1 MTNVTGFKVT
11 NLWSKKLWKITFL
24 SSNLLLSYKG
34 KIMKNLLNKSIKN
47 VAITFGILGLITT
60 QIFAEGLFDS
70 PSFFDTPSSDS
81 GNNSFYK
88 SDGSLVIINGAKESG
103 LIVKGTDSGTE
114 QEYYVIPKD
123 DGSKTF
129 IYDDELLVCDN
140 NGCY

>member
-1 MTNVTGFKVT
+1 MKNNLFVFQSTFK
-11 NLWSKKLWKITFL
+11 LQ
-24 SSNLLLSYKG
+24 G

-70 PSFFDTPSSDS
+70 PSFFDTPSPKSDS
-81 GNNSFYK
+81 NSFYK
-88 SDGSLVIINGAKESG
+88 SDGSLVIVNGAKESG
-103 LIVKGTDSGTE
+103 LIVKGTDNGME

-129 IYDDELLVCDN
+129 IYDSELLVCDN

>member
-1 MTNVTGFKVT
+1 MKNNLFVFQSTFK
-11 NLWSKKLWKITFL
+11 LQ
-24 SSNLLLSYKG
+24 G

-47 VAITFGILGLITT
+47 VAITFGIFGLITT
-60 QIFAEGLFDS
+60 QTFAEGLFDG
-70 PSFFDTPSSDS
+70 PGLFDTPTPKSDS
-81 GNNSFYK
+81 NSFYK

-103 LIVKGTDSGTE
+103 LIVKGTDSGME

-129 IYDDELLVCDN
+129 IYDDELLVCDK

>member
-1 MTNVTGFKVT
+1 LIHLTKNNLFVFQSTFK
-11 NLWSKKLWKITFL
+11 LQ
-24 SSNLLLSYKG
+24 G

-47 VAITFGILGLITT
+47 VAITFGIFGLITT

-81 GNNSFYK
+81 GDNSFYK
-88 SDGSLVIINGAKESG
+88 SDGSLVIIRGAKDSG
-103 LIVKGTDSGTE
+103 IIVKGTDSGTE